1 MKPRNLMWTVV
12 VLLVALLAVYLW
24 LHRVG
29 PSLAERG
36 PQKAPAPATAKS
48 EKQPS
53 ATSVPPINPQQ
64 VVQPPPQG
72 ASEAEKWAW
81 WREMS
86 AKDRFFDLKM
96 PISFY
101 GLVVDEKGQPV
112 SGALVMFSWTNLSAK
127 GTSQQSTI
135 SDATGRFSL
144 TDAIGRTLT
153 VRIEKEGYRTYVLKN
168 RFSFDYAMFA
178 DERYYRP
185 DSAQPIVFVLRKNR
199 EAEPLIFRENQEA
212 ELQPGQSKSF
222 AIGPGGAA
230 IIVERLPNTDESPRG
245 WAARVSVP
253 GGGLTFAT
261 DEFPFDAPEEG
272 YVPAIELSNKSPR
285 SPAWSG
291 DNGAQF
297 FVKTPQGYGRVVV
310 RNTPGMAWVYV
321 TSYFNTKSG
330 SRNLEVDPQKLV
342 SP

>member
-1 MKPRNLMWTVV
+1 MKPRNLVWVIV

-24 LHRVG
+24 LHRAGASSTGVG
-29 PSLAERG
+29 S
-36 PQKAPAPATAKS
+36 QKASSGTTAKS
-48 EKQPS
+48 EKSLP
-53 ATSVPPINPQQ
+53 ATSAPPINPQQ
-64 VVQPPPQG
+64 VVQPPPRG
-72 ASEAEKWAW
+72 ASDAEKWTW

-101 GLVVDEKGQPV
+101 GLVVDEQGQPV
-112 SGALVMFSWTNLSAK
+112 SGATIKFSWTNLSAK
-127 GTSQQSTI
+127 GTSQQSTT
-135 SDATGRFSL
+135 SDAAGRFSL
-144 TDAIGRTLT
+144 TDAVGRTLT
-153 VRIEKEGYRTYVLKN
+153 VRIEKEGYRIYVLKN

-178 DERYYRP
+178 DERYHQP
-185 DSAQPIVFVLRKNR
+185 DSANPVVFVLRKNR

-222 AIGPGGAA
+222 AIGPSGAA
-230 IIVERLPNTDESPRG
+230 IVVERLPNTDESPRG

-253 GGGLTFAT
+253 GGGLAFAT
-261 DEFPFDAPEEG
+261 DEFPFEAPQGG
-272 YVPAIELSNKSPR
+272 YSPSIEVSNKSPK

-297 FVKTPQGYGRVVV
+297 FVKTPQGYGRVIV

-321 TSYFNTKSG
+321 TSYFNTKPG
-330 SRNLEVDPQKLV
+330 SRNLEVDPKNLL